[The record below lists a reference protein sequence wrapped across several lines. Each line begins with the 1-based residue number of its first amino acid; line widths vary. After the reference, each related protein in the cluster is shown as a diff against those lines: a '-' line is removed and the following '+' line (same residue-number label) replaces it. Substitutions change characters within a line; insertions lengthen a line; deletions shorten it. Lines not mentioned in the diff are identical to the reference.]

1 MSEDVTIPGFSPTP
15 ALMAS
20 LGGGRLLSWSAD
32 PGRAEVEFTAR
43 RDFCHT
49 NGTIVQGGFITA
61 WLDQAIAF
69 AAIAHSGAKQ
79 IVFTLDI
86 SVKFLERVGPGTV
99 IAKARVLRWG
109 RRAAF
114 FEAQLCS
121 PDGKLLAMATAT
133 TVPAPYTPPSAV
145 TPAI

>member
-1 MSEDVTIPGFSPTP
+1 MSEEIIIPGFTPTP

-20 LGGGRLLSWSAD
+20 LGGGRLFAWSSN
-32 PGRAEVEFTAR
+32 PGCAEVEFNAR
-43 RDFCHT
+43 REFCHT

-61 WLDQAIAF
+61 WMDQAIAF
-69 AAIAHSGAKQ
+69 AAIAHSDAKQ

-109 RRAAF
+109 KRAAF
-114 FEAQLCS
+114 FETELCS
-121 PDGKLLAMATAT
+121 PEGKRLAIATAT
-133 TVPAPYTPPSAV
+133 AVPAPYAPAAV
-145 TPAI
+145 TPAV